1 MPIKESFF
9 IKKGFSMP
17 VYLWEGVTR
26 KNELKI
32 GEIEAADEL
41 AVRTFLRRQGFK
53 SLEIKK
59 KPKDLTEYLPF
70 LAGKVKEKNVVVFC
84 RVFSTMIS
92 AGLPLIQC
100 LDLLAQQESNKA
112 FAKIIREIK
121 EDIEGGTSLTDAL
134 KKYPKVFDEL
144 FTNLIAAGEAGGVL
158 DVVLERLSNYMEKAM
173 KLKSRVKG
181 AMVYP
186 ASILLISLGV
196 VALLLIKVIPVFR
209 GMFESMGGELPPLTA
224 VMIAASDFAQSYWWI
239 ILGILV
245 LIYVIYNR
253 VYKIEK
259 GRWAID
265 SLLLKMPLFGEL
277 LKKVAV
283 AKFSRTLA
291 TMLSSGVSILE
302 GLSIVSKTSGNVV
315 VEDALLKTRQS
326 ISGGESIAGPLESSG
341 LFPPMVV
348 QMIAVG
354 EATGAL
360 DSMLSKIADFYDDEV
375 DAAVSAMMT
384 LMEPLMIVF
393 LGGIVGTMIVA
404 MYLPIF
410 KMAALIG

>member
-1 MPIKESFF
+1 
-9 IKKGFSMP
+9 MP

-326 ISGGESIAGPLESSG
+326 ISGGESIAGPLEASG